1 MKKILIAVA
10 ITAFFSAGL
19 WLGMV
24 QQREQQL
31 EILMQDQ
38 VVTVLKTPRPLAVF
52 TLQDQ
57 DQAKFDLSQLQ
68 GKWSL
73 LFFGFT
79 NCPDI
84 CPTTLSTLNQLHGE
98 LGKQKNGTDDVQF
111 IFISVDPGRDSSDKL
126 KRYVKYFNEAFLGV
140 TGDKKEIARLAGQ
153 LGAHYEVLDKSGE
166 KNYGVNHTAAIFIID
181 KKGRYFGLMSPPLDP
196 AAMASRI
203 ELIKQL

>member
-1 MKKILIAVA
+1 MKKLLIAIA
-10 ITAFFSAGL
+10 ITAFFGAGL

-38 VVTVLKTPRPLAVF
+38 VVTVLKTPKPLTAF
-52 TLQDQ
+52 SLQDQ

-84 CPTTLSTLNQLHGE
+84 CPTTLSTLNQLHTE
-98 LGKQKNGTDDVQF
+98 LRKQKNGIDDVQF
-111 IFISVDPGRDSSDKL
+111 VFVSVDPGRDDSDKL
-126 KRYVKYFNEAFLGV
+126 KRYVKYFNEEFLGV
-140 TGDKKEIARLAGQ
+140 TGDKTEIARLARQ
-153 LGAHYEVLDKSGE
+153 LGAHYEVLDKSGK
-166 KNYGVNHTAAIFIID
+166 KNYSVNHTAAIFVID
-181 KKGRYFGLMSPPLDP
+181 KKGQFFGLMSPPLDP
-196 AAMASRI
+196 VAMAGRI

>member
-1 MKKILIAVA
+1 MKKLLIAIA
-10 ITAFFSAGL
+10 ITAFFGAGL

-38 VVTVLKTPRPLAVF
+38 VVTVLKTPKPLTAF
-52 TLQDQ
+52 SLQDQ

-84 CPTTLSTLNQLHGE
+84 CPTTLSTLNQLHTE
-98 LGKQKNGTDDVQF
+98 LRKQKNGIDDVQF
-111 IFISVDPGRDSSDKL
+111 VFVSVDPGRDDSDKL
-126 KRYVKYFNEAFLGV
+126 KRYVKYFNEEFLGV
-140 TGDKKEIARLAGQ
+140 TGDKTEIARLARQ
-153 LGAHYEVLDKSGE
+153 LGAHYEVLDKSGK
-166 KNYGVNHTAAIFIID
+166 KNYSVNHTAAIFVID
-181 KKGRYFGLMSPPLDP
+181 KKGQFFGLMSPPLDP

-203 ELIKQL
+203 ELIRQL

>member
-38 VVTVLKTPRPLAVF
+38 VVTVLKTPRPLAAF

-57 DQAKFDLSQLQ
+57 DQAKFDLSQLK

-73 LFFGFT
+73 IFFGFT

-98 LGKQKNGTDDVQF
+98 LGKQKNGTEDVQF
-111 IFISVDPGRDSSDKL
+111 VFVSVDPGRDNSDKL
-126 KRYVKYFNEAFLGV
+126 KSYVKYFNKEFLGV
-140 TGDKKEIARLAGQ
+140 TGDKNEIARLAGQ
-153 LGAHYEVLDKSGE
+153 LGAHYEVLDKSGR
-166 KNYGVNHTAAIFIID
+166 KNYGVNHTAAIFVID
-181 KKGRYFGLMSPPLDP
+181 KKGQYFGLMSPPLDP
-196 AAMASRI
+196 VAMASRI
-203 ELIKQL
+203 ELIKRL

>member
-1 MKKILIAVA
+1 MKKILIAIA
-10 ITAFFSAGL
+10 ITVLFGAGL

-24 QQREQQL
+24 QQRGERL

-38 VVTVLKTPRPLAVF
+38 VVTVLKTPKRLTEF
-52 TLQDQ
+52 SLQDQ
-57 DQAKFDLSQLQ
+57 DRKKFDLSQLQ

-73 LFFGFT
+73 LFFGYT

-84 CPTTLSTLNQLHGE
+84 CPTTLSTLNQLHKE
-98 LGKQKNGTDDVQF
+98 LAKNAKGTEDVQF
-111 IFISVDPGRDSSDKL
+111 VFVSVDPGRDNSDKL
-126 KRYVKYFNEAFLGV
+126 KRYVKYFNKEFIGV
-140 TGDKKEIARLAGQ
+140 TGEKNEIARLAGQ
-153 LGAHYEVLDKSGE
+153 LGAHYEVLDKSGG

-181 KKGRYFGLMSPPLDP
+181 KKGRYFGLMSPPLNP